1 MFGLW
6 IGGRPPAKELE
17 CMSANE
23 DRHGLTLIA
32 SENWVGARRF
42 VPLDTVVFSA
52 LQDARVRRLW
62 YAPAWPGYGQEVHRA
77 DALRLWY
84 LMRHPWEVYAD
95 SDCII
100 HGLPADIAR
109 PLCPSIQANVEAL
122 AGRFG
127 GVPDMDDIRNASG
140 EWLDVWAIVGAGDP
154 AFFDAWLSLWVQDFF
169 RPGGIAEA
177 LSHGP
182 FEVGVLP
189 DSCYSHFSTR
199 KTEWSKSPC

>member
-1 MFGLW
+1 MFSIW
-6 IGGRPPAKELE
+6 IGGRPGPKELE
-17 CMSANE
+17 CLTANNE
-23 DRHGLTLIA
+23 RYGLTLLA

-42 VPLDTVVFSA
+42 VPLDTAVFQA

-62 YAPAWPGYGQEVHRA
+62 YAFPEPQYRS

-84 LMRHPWEVYAD
+84 LMRNPWEVYAD
-95 SDCII
+95 ADCII
-100 HGLPADIAR
+100 HDLPTDIR
-109 PLCPSIQANVEAL
+109 HPLAPSIQANVEAI

-140 EWLDVWAIVGAGDP
+140 EWLDVWAIVGVGDP
-154 AFFDAWLSLWVQDFF
+154 AFFDAWLSLWASDFF
-169 RPGGIAEA
+169 RPGGISEA

-199 KTEWSKSPC
+199 KTQWKETHAQP